1 VTHGGHVARSFHVE
15 RAFGRLVEGLAL
27 VVPTHFSPRYD
38 IDFATG
44 IFSRPGHPLEGQSLA
59 GRVFFS
65 PRVQGGVAGGWV
77 FYELASRGMGPLAV
91 VFGATNPVMVQGLVF
106 ADIPVVA
113 GLEPAAFTTIRSG
126 DLVRVDP
133 EKRRVELL
141 VPSADQKGG

>member
-1 VTHGGHVARSFHVE
+1 VTRDADSSRSFRVE
-15 RAFGRLVEGLAL
+15 RAFGSLVEGPAL

-44 IFSRPGHPLEGQSLA
+44 IFSRPGHPLEGKSLA

-113 GLEPAAFTTIRSG
+113 GIELAAFTAIRTG

-133 EKRRVELL
+133 KNHRVEL
-141 VPSADQKGG
+141 VAATA

>member
-1 VTHGGHVARSFHVE
+1 MTQDANSARTFRVE
-15 RAFGRLVEGLAL
+15 RAFGRLVEGPAL

-113 GLEPAAFTTIRSG
+113 GIELAAFAAICTG

-133 EKRRVELL
+133 KNHRVELVVL
-141 VPSADQKGG
+141 AAEPK